1 MCRCSWCSRNVSETN
16 GAKRLWHRSWECC
29 NSETIRK
36 CAYPRV
42 HKHTKRNQILTYP
55 EHQHKKWV
63 FFFFFAFGRV
73 LFWRIGHQHPDEPS
87 IITAL
92 DAVSEASTCYGKSTN
107 QGAET
112 ETEVGDG
119 GGWLDGSI
127 PETKGPST
135 WHSEVGSDELVSVLG
150 TVGRCE
156 SFFFESD
163 LIFWI
168 RLLHMKKLSEVL

>member
-1 MCRCSWCSRNVSETN
+1 MELRGFDIALGNVAIQKPSGSALIQEYTSTQKGIRYLLIQSTN
-16 GAKRLWHRSWECC
+16 
-29 NSETIRK
+29 
-36 CAYPRV
+36 
-42 HKHTKRNQILTYP
+42 TKN
-55 EHQHKKWV
+55 E

>member
-1 MCRCSWCSRNVSETN
+1 MLQFRNHQEV
-16 GAKRLWHRSWECC
+16 RLSK
-29 NSETIRK
+29 STQ
-36 CAYPRV
+36 A
-42 HKHTKRNQILTYP
+42 
-55 EHQHKKWV
+55 HKKESDTYLSRAPTQKMS